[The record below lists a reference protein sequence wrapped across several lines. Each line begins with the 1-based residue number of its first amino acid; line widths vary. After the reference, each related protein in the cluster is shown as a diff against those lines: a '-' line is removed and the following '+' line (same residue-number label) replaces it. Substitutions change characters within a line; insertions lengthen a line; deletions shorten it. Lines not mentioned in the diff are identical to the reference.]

1 MDFYNIALNYA
12 TNNIS
17 VIPVDVVTKAPLIE
31 AWKKYQNK
39 IAIPEELRK
48 NFFGLNGTTGIATI
62 CGKVSGNLEF
72 IDIDNKVDYIDELYA
87 DFKALVDEHD
97 STLLSKLLIEKT
109 QSGGYHLGYRC
120 TTAVGRNTKLA
131 RDINKH
137 GEVVTIVETRGEGG
151 YVVVAPSAGYNLI
164 QRDFSSLEVIS
175 AEDRNFLL
183 NTGKSFNKMEDVL
196 ETAKNIESGY
206 DAEIMP
212 ERPGDAFNKNGDII
226 DLLIENGWTASNR
239 NAQVIYLRRPGKNKG
254 LSATFNHVPN
264 KLYVFSTNAHPFEG
278 GRAYDKFAVYSILK
292 HNGDFKA
299 ASRTLLREGYGKAGN
314 YKSLN
319 NHNAVDVAVDD
330 EPYDDPHKFWEEKYD
345 AKGNPKLAINKHNL
359 LRFLHNYGFGKYSID
374 GKVNMFVR
382 VDKHIVTQEDEESI
396 GDFIVDYIKKLPE
409 VNITQNFNKY
419 HLMELYLQQVEKY
432 LSSKYLGSIDQ
443 LKLEFISDTKDTAFF
458 FFKHFVV
465 KVTQDNV
472 STLTY
477 QSLDKNQCIWKD
489 QIIDKNFTLLDEEIG
504 SDTSTSIFGRFL
516 EKVCSPANIN
526 DPSNRNAREIDE
538 ERLSSLVSALGY
550 LQHTFQNPA
559 VTKAVVFCEE
569 KIARD
574 DESNGRTGKGLTSKA
589 LELTRKRVLFNGK
602 QLDFK
607 DKFLFQKLTLD
618 TQLICF
624 DDVRK
629 NFDFENLFSMLTEGL
644 TIERKGQKAFDIP
657 FKKSPKILITTN
669 SVLSNDADS
678 HRARKHEIEFSD
690 YFTADYTPI
699 DEFGCL
705 FFEWENGDPEWDR
718 FFSFMIYT
726 VKHYLANGLIS
737 YTQKNLAER
746 KLLAKVPE
754 EFLEYIVDVVE
765 DLKNGEKIYKDSLYD
780 DFTNKFKIFG
790 SNGKRAITQKMTTKW
805 FNEYLK
811 FREVNYVEEVN
822 SVRDDRRKYWKSK
835 DVYDEQLY
843 TNR

>member
-1 MDFYNIALNYA
+1 MNLYNIALNYA
-12 TNNIS
+12 SNNIS
-17 VIPVDVVTKAPLIE
+17 VIPVDVIAKSPLIK
-31 AWKKYQNK
+31 AWKKYQYK
-39 IAIPEELRK
+39 IAIPEELY
-48 NFFGLNGTTGIATI
+48 NIFFGLNGTTGIATI

-72 IDIDNKVDYIDELYA
+72 IDIDNKIDDIDGLYA
-87 DFKALVDEHD
+87 KFKALVDEHD
-97 STLLSKLLIEKT
+97 STLWNRLLIEKT
-109 QSGGYHLGYRC
+109 QSGGYHIGYRC
-120 TTAVGRNTKLA
+120 TTAVSGNKKLSQV
-131 RDINKH
+131 INEH

-151 YVVVAPSAGYNLI
+151 YVVVAPSTGYNLI

-175 AEDRNFLL
+175 TEDRNFLL
-183 NTGKSFNKMEDVL
+183 NTGKCFNKMEDAL

-206 DAEIMP
+206 DEEIMP

-226 DLLIENGWTASNR
+226 DLLIENGWTTSNR
-239 NAQVIYLRRPGKNKG
+239 NAQVIYLKRPGKNKG

-264 KLYVFSTNAHPFEG
+264 KLYIFSTNAHPFEG
-278 GRAYDKFAVYSILK
+278 GRTYDKFAVYSILK
-292 HNGDFKA
+292 HNGDFKV
-299 ASRTLLREGYGKAGN
+299 ASRTLLKEGYGKASN
-314 YKSLN
+314 YRTLN
-319 NHNAVDVAVDD
+319 NHSSVDIAIDD
-330 EPYDDPHKFWEEKYD
+330 EPYDDQHKFWEEKFD
-345 AKGNPKLAINKHNL
+345 AKGNPKLTITKRDL
-359 LRFLHNYGFGKYSID
+359 LSFLHNYGFGKYSID

-382 VDKHIVTQEDEESI
+382 VDKHIVTQEDEERI

-409 VNITQNFNKY
+409 VNISQNFNKH

-443 LKLEFISDTKDTAFF
+443 LKLEFITDTKDTAFF

-465 KVTQDNV
+465 KVTQDDV

-477 QSLDKNQCIWKD
+477 QSLSKNQCIWND
-489 QIIDKNFTLLDEEIG
+489 QIIDKNFTLLDEEIA
-504 SDTSTSIFGRFL
+504 SNTSMSVFGRFL
-516 EKVCSPANIN
+516 ERVCSPININ

-589 LELTRKRVLFNGK
+589 LDLTRKRVLFNGK

-669 SVLSNDADS
+669 NVLSNDADS

-690 YFTADYTPI
+690 YFTADYTPL
-699 DEFGCL
+699 DEFKDL
-705 FFEWENGDPEWDR
+705 FFEWEDGDPEWDR

-726 VKHYLANGLIS
+726 VKHYMANGLIR

-754 EFLEYIVDVVE
+754 EFLDYIVDVAE
-765 DLKNGEKIYKDSLYD
+765 DLKNGEKVYKDSLYD

-811 FREVNYVEEVN
+811 FREVNYIE
-822 SVRDDRRKYWKSK
+822 DRNTSREDKRQFFKFN
-835 DVYDEQLY
+835 DVPDNYLEH
-843 TNR
+843 